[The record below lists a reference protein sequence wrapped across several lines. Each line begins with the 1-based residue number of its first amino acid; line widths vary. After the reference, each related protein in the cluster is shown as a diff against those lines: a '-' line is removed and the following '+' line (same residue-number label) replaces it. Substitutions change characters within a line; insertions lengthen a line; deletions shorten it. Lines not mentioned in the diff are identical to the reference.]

1 MKQILSALLI
11 LLLLCGCTPLP
22 EQAPAQSTG
31 PAQLSDPYIGMS
43 AQEFYANY
51 TPATSPEDARYRSK
65 HGFLSGSL
73 EVPGQEPERS
83 DTQPMED
90 GLYVRNTT
98 RCYEDNGNTYVV
110 TDSRGQE
117 VMRLYKGGG
126 YITLEE
132 VAAYMYAFGDTK
144 QCLPANYTSKKSG
157 KPTQSIWG
165 QYLRLNHSYYK
176 NDSGQ
181 YPYEPTLPDNGMG
194 LRYYEMDI
202 GTTGTTTPGYAPKL
216 YNDGRSITRGAARLV
231 YTRDD
236 VNGNGIYE
244 DEEIYVFYT
253 HNHYNDFT
261 EYLNYYGGW
270 GETFGNITGG
280 GVFDS
285 KTDCNPTP
293 YPPAVWASL
302 GEEAT

>member
-1 MKQILSALLI
+1 MKRIVSVFLFV
-11 LLLLCGCTPLP
+11 LLLCGC
-22 EQAPAQSTG
+22 APAPEPVPTE
-31 PAQLSDPYIGMS
+31 PTKAVLFSDPYLGMT
-43 AQEFYANY
+43 AEEFYADY
-51 TPATSPEDARYRSK
+51 TPASGPEDARYRSK

-73 EVPGQEPERS
+73 EVPGQAFSRG
-83 DTQPMED
+83 DHQPMD
-90 GLYVRNTT
+90 GNCYIRSTD
-98 RCYEDNGNTYVV
+98 RHYEDNGNTYVV
-110 TDSRGQE
+110 TDGQGRE

-132 VAAYMYAFGDTK
+132 VAAYMYAFGGSEDG
-144 QCLPANYTSKKSG
+144 LPANYTTKKSG
-157 KPTQSIWG
+157 KPAKSIWG
-165 QYLRLNHSYYK
+165 QYLRLNHSYFK
-176 NDSGQ
+176 NDSGK
-181 YPYEPTLPDNGMG
+181 YPYEPTLPGNDMG

-202 GTTGTTTPGYAPKL
+202 GTTGTTTPGYAPKM
-216 YNDGRSITRGAARLV
+216 YNNGSTITRGAARLV

-244 DEEIYVFYT
+244 DGEIYVFYT

-285 KTDCNPTP
+285 DTASNPTP
-293 YPPAVWASL
+293 YPAVEFGSL
-302 GEEAT
+302 RE